1 MNNVGMANMGPMG
14 GPVGAPM
21 PMMNNGSGPSGPQK
35 NSRTLLNTYIYEY
48 FLRFEMY
55 DCARAVLNSDP
66 QLNVKKD
73 KREIRDEN
81 GNITTNG
88 LGDDPMD
95 TDSKDDIEG
104 KRPDDLPAPSLPT
117 SQTDSC
123 FLYEWFCIFWDILN
137 AQKGNGAGANV
148 KQYVGH
154 TQAQNRMRQQ
164 AQQDMLRN
172 MRTDMSAAH
181 QQQQQMMMR
190 GMTNGAMGM
199 MGKGNLQRAAMAN
212 NQNPQ
217 MQMLAHQNKGQM
229 QRDPSDMDGNRQ
241 RPGSPNS
248 TDNAPSPS
256 KRARL
261 DAGPF
266 NPNQPGML
274 PNGRPAGQGMPGQ
287 QTLQNSSSPA
297 VQTKTI
303 QTYAQTLQQHH
314 GNQMPNKSMPNAGG
328 PQGQGSPMVPG
339 GPDSTAINAYY
350 NAGDMTGGSGMR
362 PGAPGGAGGSNHAL
376 QDYQMQ
382 LMLLE
387 QQNKKRLLMA
397 RQEQDGS
404 GTGMPRPDGPGIGP
418 GGPGGPGGPP
428 GAPNAQPFQGASP
441 QGARPGASPNPNEMK
456 RAGQIN
462 NGNMGSPLPEGAQN
476 RESPN
481 PMSFVGNQMD
491 PNNAPHFFNKG
502 MNEMNGNMVA
512 VQMNGMARPPSSHP
526 GQAPFNAMNPA
537 QQQMMVAARQQ
548 LAAQQQAQQQAQ
560 QAQQQQQPQ
569 QQPGGPGGPPMQW
582 QGGPNGNPM
591 PGGPQG
597 GPQQGGPQGQHVH
610 GTPQQ
615 RAAMPPP
622 PTAAANSNANQRNQ
636 TASPQVSTAAPP
648 TPQQGNKPGPKKKD
662 SKAKD
667 KKKSNAN
674 LNAAAGSTPAADAPT
689 DAEPP
694 TPATPITPMATQSFG
709 NKGQNPGPTAAP
721 VAQPLP
727 NGQPPAGAPATAP
740 PVAPPQHADPNQF
753 GMADVDFGSG
763 MDFANPITS
772 ADVLTDFDFDT
783 FLHDNSEENGFDF
796 SSTTFGM
803 ESANEIGA
811 E

>member
-287 QTLQNSSSPA
+287 QTLQ
-297 VQTKTI
+297 
-303 QTYAQTLQQHH
+303 QHH

-441 QGARPGASPNPNEMK
+441 QGARP
-456 RAGQIN
+456 
-462 NGNMGSPLPEGAQN
+462 
-476 RESPN
+476 
-481 PMSFVGNQMD
+481 
-491 PNNAPHFFNKG
+491 G

-667 KKKSNAN
+667 KKSNAN

>member
-287 QTLQNSSSPA
+287 QVGHGPQQMQQMLLANGVDTNG
-297 VQTKTI
+297 T
-303 QTYAQTLQQHH
+303 TLQQHH

-441 QGARPGASPNPNEMK
+441 QGARP
-456 RAGQIN
+456 
-462 NGNMGSPLPEGAQN
+462 
-476 RESPN
+476 
-481 PMSFVGNQMD
+481 
-491 PNNAPHFFNKG
+491 G

>member
-287 QTLQNSSSPA
+287 QVGHGPQQMQQMLLANGVDTNG
-297 VQTKTI
+297 T
-303 QTYAQTLQQHH
+303 TYAQTLQQHH

-441 QGARPGASPNPNEMK
+441 QGARP
-456 RAGQIN
+456 
-462 NGNMGSPLPEGAQN
+462 
-476 RESPN
+476 
-481 PMSFVGNQMD
+481 
-491 PNNAPHFFNKG
+491 G

>member
-14 GPVGAPM
+14 GPVGANM
-21 PMMNNGSGPSGPQK
+21 PMMNNGSGPAGPQK

-123 FLYEWFCIFWDILN
+123 FLHEWFCIFWDILN
-137 AQKGNGAGANV
+137 AQKGHGASPQV

-164 AQQDMLRN
+164 QQQDMLRT
-172 MRTDMSAAH
+172 MRTDMTH
-181 QQQQQMMMR
+181 QQQMIMR
-190 GMTNGAMGM
+190 GIPPGGMTM
-199 MGKGNLQRAAMAN
+199 MGKGGNLQRAAMAN

-217 MQMLAHQNKGQM
+217 MMLAHQKQGQM

-266 NPNQPGML
+266 NQNQPGML
-274 PNGRPAGQGMPGQ
+274 SNGRPAGQGMPGQ

-297 VQTKTI
+297 VPTKTI
-303 QTYAQTLQQHH
+303 QTYAQNLQQHH
-314 GNQMPNKSMPNAGG
+314 GNQMPNKPMPNAGG

-339 GPDSTAINAYY
+339 GPDSNAINAYY
-350 NAGDMTGGSGMR
+350 NAADMTGGPGGMR

-397 RQEQDGS
+397 RQEQDGN
-404 GTGMPRPDGPGIGP
+404 GTGMPRPDGPGVGP

-428 GAPNAQPFQGASP
+428 GAPNGQPFQGASP

-512 VQMNGMARPPSSHP
+512 AQMNGMGRPPSSHP
-526 GQAPFNAMNPA
+526 GQPPFNGMNPA
-537 QQQMMVAARQQ
+537 QQQQMMVAARQQ
-548 LAAQQQAQQQAQ
+548 QLVAQQQAQQQAQ

-582 QGGPNGNPM
+582 QGGPNGNAM

-597 GPQQGGPQGQHVH
+597 GPQQGGPQGPHVH

-615 RAAMPPP
+615 RATMPPP

-662 SKAKD
+662 TKAKD

-689 DAEPP
+689 DGEPP
-694 TPATPITPMATQSFG
+694 TPATPITPMASQSFG
-709 NKGQNPGPTAAP
+709 NKGQNPAPTAAP

-727 NGQPPAGAPATAP
+727 NGQPPTGAPAAAP

-753 GMADVDFGSG
+753 GMGDVDFGGG
-763 MDFANPITS
+763 MDFANPLTS
-772 ADVLTDFDFDT
+772 TDVLTDFDFDT

>member
-1 MNNVGMANMGPMG
+1 MG

-21 PMMNNGSGPSGPQK
+21 PMMNNGNAPPLGPQK

-81 GNITTNG
+81 GNVTTNG

-95 TDSKDDIEG
+95 TDSKDDIDG
-104 KRPDDLPAPSLPT
+104 KRPEDLPAPSLPT

-123 FLYEWFCIFWDILN
+123 FLHEWFCIFWDILN
-137 AQKGNGAGANV
+137 AQKGHSTSAQV

-164 AQQDMLRN
+164 AQQDLLRN
-172 MRTDMSAAH
+172 MRTDMTAAH
-181 QQQQQMMMR
+181 QQQQIIMR
-190 GMTNGAMGM
+190 GMANGTMNM
-199 MGKGNLQRAAMAN
+199 MGKGTNLQRAAMAN

-217 MQMLAHQNKGQM
+217 MQMLAQQQKQGQM
-229 QRDPSDMDGNRQ
+229 VRDPSDMDGSRQ
-241 RPGSPNS
+241 RPASPNS

-274 PNGRPAGQGMPGQ
+274 PNGRPAGQVMPGQ
-287 QTLQNSSSPA
+287 QTLQNSSPA

-303 QTYAQTLQQHH
+303 QTYAQNLQQHH
-314 GNQMPNKSMPNAGG
+314 GNQMPNKPMPNAGG
-328 PQGQGSPMVPG
+328 PPGQGSPMVPG
-339 GPDSTAINAYY
+339 GPDSSAINAYY
-350 NAGDMTGGSGMR
+350 NAGDMAGGPGMR
-362 PGAPGGAGGSNHAL
+362 PGGPGGAGGSNHAL

-397 RQEQDGS
+397 RQEQDGN
-404 GTGMPRPDGPGIGP
+404 GTGLPRPDGPGVGP
-418 GGPGGPGGPP
+418 GGPGGPGAPP

-441 QGARPGASPNPNEMK
+441 QGVRPGASPNPNEMK

-481 PMSFVGNQMD
+481 PMSFIGNQMD
-491 PNNAPHFFNKG
+491 PNSAPHFYKG

-512 VQMNGMARPPSSHP
+512 AQMNGMARPPSSHP
-526 GQAPFNAMNPA
+526 GQPPFTQMNP
-537 QQQMMVAARQQ
+537 QQQMMAARQQ
-548 LAAQQQAQQQAQ
+548 QLVAQQQAQQQQQQ
-560 QAQQQQQPQ
+560 QAQQQPQ

-591 PGGPQG
+591 AGGPPGGPQQAG
-597 GPQQGGPQGQHVH
+597 AQHVL

-636 TASPQVSTAAPP
+636 TASPQVTAAAPP
-648 TPQQGNKPGPKKKD
+648 TPQQGNKAAPKKKD

-674 LNAAAGSTPAADAPT
+674 LNAAAGSTPAPDAPT
-689 DAEPP
+689 DGEPP
-694 TPATPITPMATQSFG
+694 TPATPMTPMATQSFA
-709 NKGQNPGPTAAP
+709 NKAQNAGTTAAP

-727 NGQPPAGAPATAP
+727 NGQPPAGAPAAAP

-753 GMADVDFGSG
+753 SMGDVDFG
-763 MDFANPITS
+763 MDFANPLTS
-772 ADVLTDFDFDT
+772 TDVLNDFDFDT
-783 FLHDNSEENGFDF
+783 FLHDNNEDTGFDF
-796 SSTTFGM
+796 NPSFGM
-803 ESANEIGA
+803 EGANEINA

>member
-287 QTLQNSSSPA
+287 QTLQ
-297 VQTKTI
+297 
-303 QTYAQTLQQHH
+303 QHH

-441 QGARPGASPNPNEMK
+441 QGARP
-456 RAGQIN
+456 
-462 NGNMGSPLPEGAQN
+462 
-476 RESPN
+476 
-481 PMSFVGNQMD
+481 
-491 PNNAPHFFNKG
+491 G

>member
-1 MNNVGMANMGPMG
+1 MGPMG

-21 PMMNNGSGPSGPQK
+21 PIMNNGNAPPLGPQK

-95 TDSKDDIEG
+95 TDSKDDIDG
-104 KRPDDLPAPSLPT
+104 KRPEDLPAPSLPT

-123 FLYEWFCIFWDILN
+123 FLHEWFCIFWDILN
-137 AQKGNGAGANV
+137 AQKGHSTSAQV

-154 TQAQNRMRQQ
+154 TQAQNRARQQ
-164 AQQDMLRN
+164 AQQELLRN
-172 MRTDMSAAH
+172 MRTDMTAAH
-181 QQQQQMMMR
+181 QQQQIIMR
-190 GMTNGAMGM
+190 GMANGTMNM
-199 MGKGNLQRAAMAN
+199 MGKGTNLQRAAMAN

-217 MQMLAHQNKGQM
+217 MQMLAQQQKQGQM
-229 QRDPSDMDGNRQ
+229 VRDPSDMDGSRQ
-241 RPGSPNS
+241 RPASPNS

-274 PNGRPAGQGMPGQ
+274 PNGRPAGQVMPGQ
-287 QTLQNSSSPA
+287 QVGHGPQQMQQMFLANGVDPTG
-297 VQTKTI
+297 T
-303 QTYAQTLQQHH
+303 TYAQNLQQHH
-314 GNQMPNKSMPNAGG
+314 GNQMPNKPMPNAGG

-350 NAGDMTGGSGMR
+350 NAGEMAGGPGMR
-362 PGAPGGAGGSNHAL
+362 PG
-376 QDYQMQ
+376 
-382 LMLLE
+382 
-387 QQNKKRLLMA
+387 
-397 RQEQDGS
+397 
-404 GTGMPRPDGPGIGP
+404 
-418 GGPGGPGGPP
+418 GGPGG
-428 GAPNAQPFQGASP
+428 A
-441 QGARPGASPNPNEMK
+441 
-456 RAGQIN
+456 
-462 NGNMGSPLPEGAQN
+462 GAQN

-481 PMSFVGNQMD
+481 PLSFIGNQMD
-491 PNNAPHFFNKG
+491 PNSAPHFYKG

-512 VQMNGMARPPSSHP
+512 AQMNGMARPPSSHP
-526 GQAPFNAMNPA
+526 GQPPFNQMNPQ
-537 QQQMMVAARQQ
+537 QQQMMAAARQQQ
-548 LAAQQQAQQQAQ
+548 LAAQQQQQQQQQAQ
-560 QAQQQQQPQ
+560 QQSQ

-591 PGGPQG
+591 AGGPQG
-597 GPQQGGPQGQHVH
+597 GPQQAGPQGQHVL

-648 TPQQGNKPGPKKKD
+648 TPQQGNKAAPKKKD

-674 LNAAAGSTPAADAPT
+674 LNAAAGSTPAPDAPT
-689 DAEPP
+689 DGEPP
-694 TPATPITPMATQSFG
+694 TPATPMTPMASQSFA
-709 NKGQNPGPTAAP
+709 NKAQNAGTTAAP

-727 NGQPPAGAPATAP
+727 NGQPPAGAPAAAP

-753 GMADVDFGSG
+753 GMGDMDFGG
-763 MDFANPITS
+763 MEFANPLTS
-772 ADVLTDFDFDT
+772 SDVLNDFDFET
-783 FLHDNSEENGFDF
+783 FLHDSVEENGFDF
-796 SSTTFGM
+796 NPSTFGM
-803 ESANEIGA
+803 EGANEIGA